1 MREDEQVPCRSCY
14 AGPNDWEG
22 IFAGRPAPSVHFLEG
37 SNGREGK
44 VSIECARIR
53 AASCCRPD
61 RSGLAWCMLC
71 CVLLLVPSDSDSTD
85 HLYLSIFN
93 FFRCSLHFVLGTFG
107 IAWYYCLR
115 VCYVG
120 SLGRAHMKVSTMYM
134 CSICLLVAYLKCCVL
149 LERWSL
155 PQCCSSW
162 RPLARALRTY
172 APVAYL
178 CPDRGTEIPSFL
190 NIRTDHLGVTHPRDD

>member
-1 MREDEQVPCRSCY
+1 MPLVLRGAERLGGNLC
-14 AGPNDWEG
+14 
-22 IFAGRPAPSVHFLEG
+22 RPASTKRAFPRRLERERRQSVHRVCKDQSSKLLQ
-37 SNGREGK
+37 
-44 VSIECARIR
+44 
-53 AASCCRPD
+53 D

-85 HLYLSIFN
+85 HLYLSIFI

-149 LERWSL
+149 LERCSL

-178 CPDRGTEIPSFL
+178 CPDRGTEIS
-190 NIRTDHLGVTHPRDD
+190 IVSEHLH